1 MLRLSCLWL
10 GLAWGVSALTACQ
23 IAPVTEPPPT
33 LTATLALSPTP
44 AHTPTEAP
52 LPATPTLSVSLTPTR
67 TPEPSATPTPNLPPT
82 PDPNQGVGEVL
93 FEENFTGASGWNWS
107 YTEADVVNFTRGN
120 GQLDATMFSNTAFW
134 RISVGPEATLGDQQT
149 RVTIR
154 TALCAANDEVGV
166 LLRGA
171 LTPNNRFNGYL
182 FKINCSGRARIEK
195 LTNSEPAVLLDW
207 TASPNIATGAPA
219 ENTLMVWAAQDELRF
234 YVNDRFI
241 GAVNDAAYPAGL
253 LGLYLR
259 DRTQGGLAVSYTNLV
274 TRAVTP

>member
-1 MLRLSCLWL
+1 MSPINRFLVLLI
-10 GLAWGVSALTACQ
+10 GASALAACQ

-33 LTATLALSPTP
+33 ATLTSTSVPP
-44 AHTPTEAP
+44 PVNTPTEAP
-52 LPATPTLSVSLTPTR
+52 LPATPTLAASPTPTA
-67 TPEPSATPTPNLPPT
+67 TPEPTATPTPNLPPT
-82 PDPNQGVGEVL
+82 PDPNQGVGDVA

-107 YTEADVVNFTRGN
+107 YTEANVVNFTRGN
-120 GQLDATMFSNTAFW
+120 GQLDATMFSSNAFW
-134 RISVGPEATLGDQQT
+134 RISVGPEQRLGDQQT
-149 RVTIR
+149 RVTVR
-154 TALCAANDEVGV
+154 ANLCAANDEMG
-166 LLRGA
+166 LLVRGT

-219 ENTLMVWAAQDELRF
+219 ENTLLVWAAKGELRF

-241 GAVNDAAYPAGL
+241 GGVNDASYPEGI

-259 DRTQGGLAVSYTNLV
+259 DRTQGGLSVSYTNLV
-274 TRAVTP
+274 ARSVNP